1 MISRAQQSLLSLQKD
16 EGYWQAP
23 LEANAEMNAEYIIF
37 NHFMSAWTWNSKPS
51 SRSLL
56 LELQQ
61 PDGSWNL
68 FAGGEGYLS
77 SSIEAY
83 FALKLAGMRA
93 GDEPMAKAR
102 RWILARGGIAA
113 AGTLPRF
120 YLAAMGQVPWD
131 ATPAVPIELALL
143 PNWFPGNVYEL
154 GSWAR
159 GTVFALMLLQAM
171 RPRSKSTTARA
182 CSSFI
187 SSHPILPSSPRSAA
201 DGCCRCATRSTS
213 LTSCCKFYDRHH
225 LKGLRDRA
233 IQHAESWILQRQDAN
248 GSWGGIEPCYLLSTM
263 ALKALGYRNE
273 HPVVRKALEASRELI
288 WDFGDKALCM
298 PCVSPNWDTALAAK
312 ALLESDLSPRD
323 ESLAKVARWLWTIR
337 FSDAAIGR
345 SNGRTSKPGG
355 WAFQFF
361 NDHYPDV
368 DDSAVILCVLACTA
382 SGDREARE
390 RAIRAGSNWVIGM
403 QSRDGGFAAFDA
415 DNDSHW
421 LNQAPFADV
430 EAVTDPSCPDLT
442 GRVLEMMGALGYSAE
457 HPAARRAIDWLKREQ
472 EADGS
477 WWGRW
482 GVNYIYGTFSA
493 LAGLRAIGVD
503 LNQAWI
509 QARGAMAQAKAEPRR
524 RMGRKLPERQGPVWH
539 GRGEST
545 ASQTAWAL
553 IGLLAG
559 EDAISD
565 NVDTRRQMA
574 VGTSECLWSLGRTE
588 FTGTGF
594 PNHFY
599 LRYHLYA
606 ALLSADG
613 AGPVPPPA
621 SLKCLVGGVRIAMK
635 TIAIFGSTGSVGV
648 TTLDVVGRFSDRFRV
663 GAHWRRGTI
672 SNCWPNRF
680 DAISSRAG
688 IGRDDRACAPA
699 PRRARRPQGRNPH
712 RPGRRDRGR
721 HASRGQVGGVGDGRR
736 ARAASHAGARS
747 RPARISRF
755 ANKEVLVVAGELV
768 TRAAARNAASDL
780 LPVDSEHNAIFQ
792 CLEGATGGRVKR
804 IILTASGGPFR
815 ELPRERFAVDHG
827 RPTRSS
833 IRPGDGRQDHDRL
846 APP

>member
-1 MISRAQQSLLSLQKD
+1 MVALDPNTSGLDPDEKLGVVNGAPGNMSDIIQAENFAARAIDSAPADFPTQLDRVIGRAQHSLLSLQN
-16 EGYWQAP
+16 ERGYWHAP
-23 LEANAEMNAEYIIF
+23 LEANAQMNAEFIIF
-37 NHFMSAWTWNSKPS
+37 NRFMGVVDLELETKLK
-51 SRSLL
+51 RLL

-68 FAGGEGYLS
+68 FAGGKGYLS

-131 ATPAVPIELALL
+131 ATPAVPVELALL
-143 PNWFPGNVYEL
+143 PDWSPGNVYEL
-154 GSWAR
+154 SSWAR
-159 GTVFALMLLQAM
+159 GTVFGLMLLQAM
-171 RPRSKSTTARA
+171 RPTVKVEYREGVLELYIQPPHFTKFATLRGRRLLSLRNALN
-182 CSSFI
+182 I
-187 SSHPILPSSPRSAA
+187 A
-201 DGCCRCATRSTS
+201 DK
-213 LTSCCKFYDRHH
+213 LLKFYDRHH

-233 IQHAESWILQRQDAN
+233 IQRAESWILQRQDAN

-298 PCVSPNWDTALAAK
+298 PCVSPNWDSALAAK

-323 ESLAKVARWLWTIR
+323 ESLAKVARWFLDNQVFRRGDWSVKR
-337 FSDAAIGR
+337 PDLE
-345 SNGRTSKPGG
+345 PGG

-368 DDSAVILCVLACTA
+368 DDSAVILCVLASTA
-382 SGDREARE
+382 IGDREAKE
-390 RAIRAGSNWVIGM
+390 RAIRAGCNWVIGM
-403 QSRDGGFAAFDA
+403 QSRDGGFAAFDV

-421 LNQAPFADV
+421 LSQAPFADV

-442 GRVLEMMGALGYSAE
+442 GRVLEMMGALGYRAE
-457 HPAARRAIDWLKREQ
+457 HPTARRAIDWLKREQ
-472 EADGS
+472 EIDGS

-503 LNQAWI
+503 LNQEWI
-509 QARGAMAQAKAEPRR
+509 QRAVRWLKQ
-524 RMGRKLPERQGPVWH
+524 RQNPDGGWGESCLSDKDPFWH

-565 NVDTRRQMA
+565 NVRSGVRWLVERQNA
-574 VGTSECLWSLGRTE
+574 FGAWDEQA

-599 LRYHLYA
+599 LRYYLYPHYFPLM
-606 ALLSADG
+606 AL
-613 AGPVPPPA
+613 
-621 SLKCLVGGVRIAMK
+621 
-635 TIAIFGSTGSVGV
+635 
-648 TTLDVVGRFSDRFRV
+648 GRF
-663 GAHWRRGTI
+663 RR
-672 SNCWPNRF
+672 
-680 DAISSRAG
+680 
-688 IGRDDRACAPA
+688 
-699 PRRARRPQGRNPH
+699 
-712 RPGRRDRGR
+712 
-721 HASRGQVGGVGDGRR
+721 
-736 ARAASHAGARS
+736 
-747 RPARISRF
+747 
-755 ANKEVLVVAGELV
+755 
-768 TRAAARNAASDL
+768 
-780 LPVDSEHNAIFQ
+780 
-792 CLEGATGGRVKR
+792 
-804 IILTASGGPFR
+804 
-815 ELPRERFAVDHG
+815 
-827 RPTRSS
+827 
-833 IRPGDGRQDHDRL
+833 RL
-846 APP
+846 AEMHS